1 MPWDMNDYPSSLKNF
16 SKAKRKKAI
25 DIANSLIDDGYD
37 ENRAIP
43 IATEQA
49 KEWYE
54 NASEKERQDYLDI
67 GTPKTHD
74 SPYKSR
80 PELLEKPEMVIPHED
95 NKWAVQSKDAKQP
108 SKIFDHKEE
117 AIQYGKQIAK
127 NQEVRLIIQ
136 KKDGSKD
143 KELDYSV

>member
-1 MPWDMNDYPSSLKNF
+1 M
-16 SKAKRKKAI
+16 
-25 DIANSLIDDGYD
+25 
-37 ENRAIP
+37 P